1 MKMASRLLSAALSFT
16 LLLGIPQCQ
25 NWLGTAQTRLPV
37 LSIETERRDAG
48 AMDFITEPVAP
59 MVAERMYS
67 PESMPP
73 APYYEECTITMKSG
87 EGEQLLKPCG
97 AQVKV
102 RGNWTTYYPKKP
114 LRIKFDKKQNLL
126 GLNDG
131 AKQKNWVLLAE
142 YKDASLLRDKAA
154 LALSREILAADGLY
168 AADADF
174 VRVEVNGTYWG
185 VYLLADMQQVSS
197 HRVQITEPEKGYT
210 GTDIGFFLEY
220 DSYYIYEEALASFS
234 LDFAGNAPLRVYD
247 GNPDTAVT
255 CSPLPE
261 SEDDPKKR
269 VGITIKSDIYSWE
282 QHDFIE
288 NYINQVY
295 RILYEAAYHQKA
307 YVFDDAYREISETD
321 ALTPRQAVER
331 VVDTQSLVDMYII
344 SELTCDADLY
354 HSSFFM
360 DVDFGQE
367 GDGKL
372 RFEAPWDFDSSMGN
386 KDRCLDGAGF
396 YACNLI
402 PNVDASPV
410 NGVSY
415 YMVNPWLTV
424 LAYEDWYQDL
434 IRETWMRIRD
444 SGVLERTVALI
455 AEDSAAL
462 QKEFK
467 KNYKKWDNI
476 RQNKPFVKELSEP
489 AKGCR
494 TEAEAA
500 AFLQQW
506 LTDRI
511 EFLDSQWNL
520 QNQ

>member
-1 MKMASRLLSAALSFT
+1 MKMLSRLLSAALSFT
-16 LLLGIPQCQ
+16 LLLGIPQCLG
-25 NWLGTAQTRLPV
+25 WAGTAQTKLPI
-37 LSIETERRDAG
+37 LSIETTRRDAD
-48 AMDFITEPVAP
+48 AMNFITDPVAP
-59 MVAERMYS
+59 LVSERMYL
-67 PESMPP
+67 PEFMPP
-73 APYYEECTITMKSG
+73 APYYEDCTITLNSG
-87 EGEQLLKPCG
+87 EGKQLLKPCS

-142 YKDASLLRDKAA
+142 YKDASMLRDKAA
-154 LALSREILAADGLY
+154 LALSREILDADGLY

-174 VRVEVNGTYWG
+174 VRVKVNGNYWG

-210 GTDIGFFLEY
+210 DTDIGYFLEN
-220 DSYYIYEEALASFS
+220 DAYYVYEEALESFP
-234 LDFAGNAPLRVYD
+234 LDFAGNAALRVYD
-247 GNPDTAVT
+247 GDPDTYVT

-261 SEDDPKKR
+261 SEDDPKKPI
-269 VGITIKSDIYSWE
+269 GITIKSDIYSWE

-321 ALTPRQAVER
+321 ALTPQQAVER

-344 SELTCDADLY
+344 SELTCDPDLY
-354 HSSFFM
+354 YSSFFM
-360 DVDFGQE
+360 DVDFGPE
-367 GDGKL
+367 GDRRL

-386 KDRCLDGAGF
+386 KDRCLDGTGF
-396 YACNLI
+396 YACNQI
-402 PNVDASPV
+402 PDVNASPV
-410 NGVSY
+410 REMEY
-415 YMVNPWLTV
+415 YTVNPWLVV

-444 SGVLERTVALI
+444 SGVLEHTCTMI
-455 AEDSAAL
+455 KDDSASL
-462 QKEFK
+462 QREFK

-489 AKGCR
+489 AKNCR
-494 TEAEAA
+494 NEKEAA
-500 AFLQQW
+500 AFLLQW
-506 LTDRI
+506 LTARI